1 MIVQRIYTKCMALPR
16 LPHMMMMMT
25 VFVGNTRK
33 MHGNTDSDQRK
44 KVKVGQA

>member
-25 VFVGNTRK
+25 VFVGNTLEDAWQER
-33 MHGNTDSDQRK
+33 
-44 KVKVGQA
+44 